1 MTRACTNLIQHDRC
15 LRCTDL
21 VANLHS
27 GQLKNFVQINSD
39 EFRSKL
45 LMVFNGST
53 IDKIAVQQTTH
64 SFRGFGELWRVHN
77 LHLESLNNH

>member
-1 MTRACTNLIQHDRC
+1 MTRACTNLSQHDRC

-21 VANLHS
+21 VTNLHP
-27 GQLKNFVQINSD
+27 GQLKNFVRINSD

-53 IDKIAVQQTTH
+53 IDKSQSSKQRTRLGVLENY
-64 SFRGFGELWRVHN
+64 GEYTIYTWRV
-77 LHLESLNNH
+77 

>member
-1 MTRACTNLIQHDRC
+1 MTRACTNLSQLDRC

-21 VANLHS
+21 VANFHS
-27 GQLKNFVQINSD
+27 GQLKNFVRINSD

-53 IDKIAVQQTTH
+53 IDKSQSSKQRTRLGVLQNY
-64 SFRGFGELWRVHN
+64 GEYTIYTWRV
-77 LHLESLNNH
+77 

>member
-1 MTRACTNLIQHDRC
+1 MTRACTNLSQHDRC

-27 GQLKNFVQINSD
+27 GQLKNFVRINSD
-39 EFRSKL
+39 KFRSKL

-53 IDKIAVQQTTH
+53 IDKSQSSKQRTRLGVLKNY
-64 SFRGFGELWRVHN
+64 GEYTIYTWRV
-77 LHLESLNNH
+77 